1 MHRGECMRQLAALY
15 FIVYHFWARVLIMI
29 RFLKFELRSD
39 VEIRDILSEI
49 EFPKA
54 F

>member
-1 MHRGECMRQLAALY
+1 MRQLAALY